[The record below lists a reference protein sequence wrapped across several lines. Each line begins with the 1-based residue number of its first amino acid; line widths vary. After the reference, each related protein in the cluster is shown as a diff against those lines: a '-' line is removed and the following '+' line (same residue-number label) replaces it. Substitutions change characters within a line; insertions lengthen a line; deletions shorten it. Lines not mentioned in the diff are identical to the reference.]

1 MIIGRLVSL
10 SGSRLAATLLA
21 VLLFAI
27 AALGVR
33 ADTLPDSTWVA
44 LKPPPRQS
52 QTAIFALAVDPSNNQ
67 VLLAGNSQGSIL
79 RSPNGG
85 TTWTTA
91 HTGKSAL
98 TAIAF
103 SPYTPGLVLA
113 GTLGSGALA
122 SKDGGVTWSP
132 ASGLDGR
139 SVRAFA
145 FALTVDVAGTDK
157 GIYVS
162 QDGFSWTQSGLAG
175 TNINAVAIEAIHSP
189 VRMVAAGDS
198 PATAGILP
206 FYQSTDEGG
215 TWTQFNPPI
224 TGTIAVKLA
233 AGPLPPQGDIRPLL
247 AGTNAGL
254 FASIDN
260 GASFKPLSGGALL
273 PSTDYT
279 QVNFIADHF
288 DRYYVGSDGGG
299 SRTGGLWRTNDAGKS
314 FVSLA
319 PPEPSITALA
329 VSNDESPILYVVTF
343 NPVDH
348 AASLWVYHDTGGTP
362 RGPAI
367 SPAPAVSGSRV
378 AHPGKRNQLLDFL
391 AMPELPYIALG
402 VAAIL
407 LLLTAAVSQFR
418 ARRR

>member
-1 MIIGRLVSL
+1 VSL
-10 SGSRLAATLLA
+10 VGSRLAATLLA
-21 VLLFAI
+21 VWLFAI
-27 AALGVR
+27 AALGVG
-33 ADTLPDSTWVA
+33 ADALPDSTWVA
-44 LKPPPRQS
+44 LKPLPRQG

-67 VLLAGNSQGSIL
+67 VLLAGNSEGSIL

-85 TTWTTA
+85 ATWA
-91 HTGKSAL
+91 AVRAGKSAL
-98 TAIAF
+98 TAIVF

-139 SVRAFA
+139 SVRTFA
-145 FALTVDVAGTDK
+145 FALTLIVAGTDK
-157 GIYVS
+157 GIYMS
-162 QDGFSWTQSGLAG
+162 QDGFSWAQSGLAG
-175 TNINAVAIEAIHSP
+175 TNINTVAIEAIHSP

-198 PATAGILP
+198 QTTAGILP
-206 FYQSTDEGG
+206 FYQTTDEGS

-224 TGTIAVKLA
+224 TGTIAVKFA
-233 AGPLPPQGDIRPLL
+233 AGPLPPQGDVRPLL
-247 AGTNAGL
+247 VGTNAGL
-254 FASIDN
+254 FASTDN

-279 QVNFIADHF
+279 QINFITDHF

-319 PPEPSITALA
+319 PPEPPITALA

-343 NPVDH
+343 RPADH

-367 SPAPAVSGSRV
+367 SPTPAVSGSRV
-378 AHPGKRNQLLDFL
+378 AHPGKSNQLLDFL

-402 VAAIL
+402 VVAIL

-418 ARRR
+418 ARHR